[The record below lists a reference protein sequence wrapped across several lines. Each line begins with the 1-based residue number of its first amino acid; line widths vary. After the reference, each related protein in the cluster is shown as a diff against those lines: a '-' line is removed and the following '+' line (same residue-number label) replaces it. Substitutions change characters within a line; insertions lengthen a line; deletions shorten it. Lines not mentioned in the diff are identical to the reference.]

1 MAGPLALVALASVAL
16 FLAWDY
22 GLWSFGSPGA
32 GLMPSLAAIMLAAT
46 SLLALGDKP
55 TAEPVEDEEPDPGRL
70 ARYAIAL
77 VALVPAILVVGMMPA
92 LGLFMLLCLRLAERM
107 SWRSSLTIALCGTAA
122 SWLLFERLLQVPL
135 PRGVWG

>member
-1 MAGPLALVALASVAL
+1 MTGPLALVALAVTAL

-32 GLMPSLAAIMLAAT
+32 GLMPSLAAILLAAT
-46 SLLALGDKP
+46 SLMALGEKP
-55 TAEPVEDEEPDPGRL
+55 IAEPVEGEPDPDRL
-70 ARYAIAL
+70 VRYAIAL
-77 VALVPAILVVGMMPA
+77 IALVPAILVVGMMPA

>member
-1 MAGPLALVALASVAL
+1 MAGPLALVALAGVAL

-32 GLMPSLAAIMLAAT
+32 GLMPSLAAILLAAT

-55 TAEPVEDEEPDPGRL
+55 TADVAEDESDPGRL

-77 VALVPAILVVGMMPA
+77 IALVPAILVVGMMPA
-92 LGLFMLLCLRLAERM
+92 LGLFLLLCLRLAERM